1 MPDLMARAA
10 EFIAG
15 KLAASVSRPVTYV
28 RGNDSVDRKSV
39 V

>member
-15 KLAASVSRPVTYV
+15 KLAASVSRPVTYE
-28 RGNDSVDRKSV
+28 GQ
-39 V
+39 